1 MNVNLQTCDSC
12 FKSETLY
19 LSYCSIKTP
28 LPALSEFHFA
38 LCFLGFYVTS
48 V

>member
-1 MNVNLQTCDSC
+1 MNVNLQTCYSC

-38 LCFLGFYVTS
+38 LCFIGFYVTS